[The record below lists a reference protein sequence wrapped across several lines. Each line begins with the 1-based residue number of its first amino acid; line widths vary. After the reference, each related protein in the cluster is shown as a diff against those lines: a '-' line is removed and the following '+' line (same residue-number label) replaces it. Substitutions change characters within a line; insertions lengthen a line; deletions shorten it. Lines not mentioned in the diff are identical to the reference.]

1 MQLSDALPLV
11 ENNLSQDVQSLL
23 RLSTEGKKTTEG
35 FSEVSLAKGRVYLNN
50 MMYDAWLQLDHI
62 EVECKE
68 IVESNRMVFS
78 QVVTD
83 LEHLGSDLA
92 DQERMK
98 SEAEGGIADMKTRIN
113 DLEGSLRILKRS
125 FQSTR
130 EKNAYELSLRQDD
143 QDVFTAILQL
153 SKCPN
158 DYGDDTYSF
167 AQKFQVCD
175 TDNGTQVEVSDASLA
190 AKLNRSPRVQ
200 KVLQE
205 VLGAAASGAPS
216 LLQIDQAPPPSP
228 VKKAKGGSRKC
239 INGKVN
245 CGYLHDIMALEW
257 GKFKDL
263 VDELTYIMEQNR
275 DAYEGEKENM
285 NEQIA
290 TLRNSKMKFTEM
302 LGEAI
307 SEVNSLTAATREKQQ
322 QHRDIERAFKM
333 KMADC
338 KKRMSEILY
347 TNICGT
353 RTVRNALMRY
363 SSVSPTKDIKDCD
376 VTDWSAGPC
385 TTDGRGT
392 SVPVDCDV
400 TDWS

>member
-1 MQLSDALPLV
+1 MKVSDALLLLESKLP
-11 ENNLSQDVQSLL
+11 QDVASLL
-23 RLSTEGKKTTEG
+23 RLSDGQRAAG
-35 FSEVSLAKGRVYLNN
+35 AFSEVSLAKGRVYLND
-50 MMYDAWLQLDHI
+50 MMYDAWLQLDQI
-62 EVECKE
+62 EVDCKE
-68 IVESNRMVFS
+68 FEESNRMVFS

-92 DQERMK
+92 DREHMK
-98 SEAEGGIADMKTRIN
+98 AEAEGGIADMKTRIN
-113 DLEGSLRILKRS
+113 DLEDALRILKRS

-205 VLGAAASGAPS
+205 VLGAAGSGAPS
-216 LLQIDQAPPPSP
+216 LLQIGQEPPQEPP
-228 VKKAKGGSRKC
+228 KKPKGGSRKC
-239 INGKVN
+239 VNGKVN

-263 VDELTYIMEQNR
+263 VDELTYI
-275 DAYEGEKENM
+275 
-285 NEQIA
+285 
-290 TLRNSKMKFTEM
+290 T
-302 LGEAI
+302 
-307 SEVNSLTAATREKQQ
+307 
-322 QHRDIERAFKM
+322 
-333 KMADC
+333 
-338 KKRMSEILY
+338 
-347 TNICGT
+347 
-353 RTVRNALMRY
+353 
-363 SSVSPTKDIKDCD
+363 
-376 VTDWSAGPC
+376 
-385 TTDGRGT
+385 
-392 SVPVDCDV
+392 
-400 TDWS
+400 